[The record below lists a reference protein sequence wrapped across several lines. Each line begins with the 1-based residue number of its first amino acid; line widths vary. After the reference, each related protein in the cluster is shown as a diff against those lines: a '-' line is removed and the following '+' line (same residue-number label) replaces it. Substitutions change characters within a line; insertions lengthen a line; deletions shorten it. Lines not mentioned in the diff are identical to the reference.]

1 MADKTAGLRTYAKA
15 KNEQSRRKALSAI
28 KKMIKDG
35 KKLTIY
41 GIHKESGCARSFLYN
56 DPVVRQEIEKYRH
69 QKPQKSDESKTV
81 TIKALQME
89 NARLKRTLKRINE
102 ENGDTWKQKCRKLQ
116 EENEELRT
124 HIKSIYSDRN
134 HPRSVNE

>member
-15 KNEQSRRKALSAI
+15 KNERSRRKALSAI

-89 NARLKRTLKRINE
+89 NARLKQRLKYITD
-102 ENGDTWKQKCRKLQ
+102 ENGETWKQKYRKLQ
-116 EENEELRT
+116 DENEELRRQL
-124 HIKSIYSDRN
+124 KSIYSDIK
-134 HPRSVNE
+134 HPRSVNV